1 MIVYTISETTTI
13 LSTENIDNINIFCQY
28 FVHPN
33 EERQLEFKQCL
44 KRNVENESIT
54 NIYLLNERMYTNE
67 ELGVAS
73 NKIIQVDIKNRLK
86 FKDVFEYINSNNIQ
100 GYNVIIN
107 SDIFFDETIKNL
119 FYTDIHLN
127 KKMYALLRYDYD
139 ETKNPKAALFG
150 NRGDSQDTWIIH
162 SNFNIGKK
170 ECKAFNFEFGKPGC
184 DNKMTY
190 LMSILGFNILNDP
203 EYIKTYHLHNTN
215 IRNYTNADK
224 IGPPYEI
231 LFPKNLFNNVQPY
244 NQDDINSVYNLKYN
258 HKNGNQK
265 LFDYITKKVQNS
277 QNFII
282 PRVAGIATQ
291 FAIYAA
297 LLSSPQEEETTQFI
311 SEFFKNNKDQ
321 MKNNAGIKLS
331 SDESINKYSTMFLKS
346 FSQCEL
352 YGAWAPFDSVYR
364 AIRTA
369 HEILDDTFK
378 EKDTFY
384 PEALDIFNYIY
395 STPWTF
401 ALKGKRVLIVSNFEE
416 SIKGKIHSRKEIYGI
431 DLFPDCEIIT
441 IRPPQT
447 QGSEQSDE
455 FDVELSKF
463 TDKLD
468 NIKNDYDIAL
478 VSCGGY
484 GNLVCSHIF
493 NSGKSAIYVGGVL
506 QMYWGILGNRWFND
520 RPDIIRLF
528 LNKHW
533 SRPKDTEKPSN
544 HKNIEGS
551 CYW

>member
-1 MIVYTISETTTI
+1 
-13 LSTENIDNINIFCQY
+13 
-28 FVHPN
+28 
-33 EERQLEFKQCL
+33 
-44 KRNVENESIT
+44 
-54 NIYLLNERMYTNE
+54 
-67 ELGVAS
+67 
-73 NKIIQVDIKNRLK
+73 
-86 FKDVFEYINSNNIQ
+86 
-100 GYNVIIN
+100 
-107 SDIFFDETIKNL
+107 
-119 FYTDIHLN
+119 
-127 KKMYALLRYDYD
+127 
-139 ETKNPKAALFG
+139 
-150 NRGDSQDTWIIH
+150 
-162 SNFNIGKK
+162 
-170 ECKAFNFEFGKPGC
+170 
-184 DNKMTY
+184 
-190 LMSILGFNILNDP
+190 MSILGFNILNDP